1 MKSMTDF
8 IMEQE
13 MPSVEEEVFNEAA
26 LVSQFMGMQA
36 AAAEMSC
43 IYEYASIAT
52 FCESNDIEIPEM
64 LVQEG
69 FKDTMNKIWTGI
81 SNFFKKIADWF
92 KSLVKGTVSTFSAS
106 KLNEIIAKLK
116 TYSLDTEVE
125 DTKIVAPLVIYLN
138 ILGAMEAFRE
148 LVIHPI
154 VENTVDESNAA
165 GTEEQQ
171 AQKRA
176 KDFID
181 NLDGFIEDLKKI
193 KESSNW
199 KNVDGAFVNG
209 FELPVISKYTPDT
222 TDPSKALLETVKD
235 KTAKIKY
242 QQVVDTLEK
251 VNRLDIP
258 KTGTKLLSELH
269 VDVNKF
275 TTSKNDLKTM
285 VSVKVGD
292 DPATVA
298 KDKKVDETSLKKAL
312 NDVHAL
318 SGGAVSKE
326 VTVEVTRVST
336 WVSDSDVQKKIK
348 ETADLLAVIYDKAKT
363 GLSDTAA
370 AVFKD
375 LKKAEG
381 EDANKTYQDELKGLN
396 SDTNRDK
403 ISKSRKLTD

>member
-69 FKDTMNKIWTGI
+69 FKDVMDKIWTGI

-116 TYSLDTEVE
+116 TYSLDTDVE

-154 VENTVDESNAA
+154 AENTVDESNAA
-165 GTEEQQ
+165 GTDEQQ
-171 AQKRA
+171 AQKKA
-176 KDFID
+176 NDFIA
-181 NLDGFIEDLKKI
+181 NLDEFIEDLKKI

-199 KNVDGAFVNG
+199 KNVDGAFVDG

-235 KTAKIKY
+235 KSTKIKY

-298 KDKKVDETSLKKAL
+298 KDKKVNEISLKKAL

-318 SGGAVSKE
+318 SGGTVSKE